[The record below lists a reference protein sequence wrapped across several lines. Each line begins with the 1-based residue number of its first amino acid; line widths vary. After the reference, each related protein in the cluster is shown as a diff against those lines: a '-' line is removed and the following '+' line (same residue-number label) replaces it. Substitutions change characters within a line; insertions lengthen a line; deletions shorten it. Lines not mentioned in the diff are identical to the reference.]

1 MEGEDCKVV
10 VKEAEVD
17 IEEVW
22 QPEIV
27 TKADADADTL
37 GNPVTLPDL
46 VTLIVGHSVAVEEIL
61 GEKLVVEESEG
72 EEDAVELGHSETEFE
87 AKTLEEIVPLDE

>member
-1 MEGEDCKVV
+1 MW
-10 VKEAEVD
+10 VKEAEEE

-27 TKADADADTL
+27 TEADADADTL
-37 GNPVTLPDL
+37 GNPVMLPDL

-61 GEKLVVEESEG
+61 GETLIVEESEG
-72 EEDAVELGHSETEFE
+72 EEDTVELGHPDTEFE
-87 AKTLEEIVPLDE
+87 AKTLEEIVTLGE